1 MTTSTI
7 SRTWR
12 RITIQI
18 QYLPHWYRAS
28 HGKTVAFYTVDSI
41 FYTHSAAEYDRTS
54 SQRMFA
60 IDDDD
65 CSSCTIARVPT
76 RDHEKVRLMLIWKP
90 DSSINF
96 AVTFKIHISI
106 LPLSPN
112 HIFPQDECELSC
124 S

>member
-18 QYLPHWYRAS
+18 EYLSRKHPHWYRAS
-28 HGKTVAFYTVDSI
+28 HGKIVTFYTVDSI
-41 FYTHSAAEYDRTS
+41 FYTHSAAEYDRTP

-65 CSSCTIARVPT
+65 CSSCTRSHSRP
-76 RDHEKVRLMLIWKP
+76 
-90 DSSINF
+90 
-96 AVTFKIHISI
+96 
-106 LPLSPN
+106 
-112 HIFPQDECELSC
+112 
-124 S
+124 